1 MDMADFKITKGLP
14 VLMYVIN
21 ASFISTHCR
30 SKTPI
35 STSMPASCSIARPL
49 PATNGLGSI
58 IPMTTLEIPAAITRL
73 AHGGVFP

>member
-1 MDMADFKITKGLP
+1 MADFKITKGFP

-30 SKTPI
+30 SNTPT
-35 STSMPASCSIARPL
+35 STSMPASRSISKPL
-49 PATNGLGSI
+49 PATKGLGSI

-73 AHGGVFP
+73 AQGGVFP